1 MHLEFV
7 KTEQSGI
14 GGDRIGQGRDGVR
27 AIAMHLLPAMN
38 APMRLLHEG
47 VEMEPLLA
55 RDLGGFKKQVHE
67 HGFAAPDLAH
77 QIKPLRGLLARRGG
91 GAAKQPAE
99 QPGGL
104 GCNVQGG
111 GVIAAQRL
119 PQSLQ
124 TLHRRSLGGIGRQ
137 FTGREAR
144 LIGGPWPRRRPFG
157 LRVAFLNKL
166 HGSRL
171 PRPGRPHNPSGIDP
185 LW

>member
-1 MHLEFV
+1 MHLKLV

-55 RDLGGFKKQVHE
+55 RHLGCFKKQVHE

-77 QIKPLRGLLARRGG
+77 QIKPLRGLPARRGG
-91 GAAKQPAE
+91 GAAKKSAK

-104 GCNVQGG
+104 GCGFQGG
-111 GVIAAQRL
+111 GVITAQRL
-119 PQSLQ
+119 PKSLQ
-124 TLHRRSLGGIGRQ
+124 TLHRRGLGRVGRQ
-137 FTGREAR
+137 FAGREPG
-144 LIGGPWPRRRPFG
+144 LIGLRWPLG
-157 LRVAFLNKL
+157 DVGA
-166 HGSRL
+166 G
-171 PRPGRPHNPSGIDP
+171 
-185 LW
+185 